1 MGVSALVK
9 KVLAEVGI
17 NPDRF
22 NLQWA
27 SAAEAPRFVKL
38 ITEFTEQ
45 AKKLGPIGESE
56 GLSPEELRDRIN
68 KALNLVSS
76 RKLRVGF
83 GNTTKAIRKETEP
96 SQEFIN
102 GVIDEKMSKSIT
114 SGMVEAGL
122 LTNLGSGPMSLTALV
137 KAMGAKKADVE
148 KLLATLTKQNKVEQK
163 AKKWALVAD

>member
-38 ITEFTEQ
+38 ITEFTAQ

-56 GLSPEELRDRIN
+56 GLSKEELKDRIN
-68 KALNLVSS
+68 MALNLVSN
-76 RKLRVGF
+76 RKLRVSF
-83 GNTTKAIRKETEP
+83 GNTTKTIRKEGEP
-96 SQEFIN
+96 SQAFIN
-102 GVIDEKMSKSIT
+102 DVIDEKLSKTIT
-114 SGMVEAGL
+114 SGLVEAGL
-122 LTNLGSGPMSLTALV
+122 LTSLANGPMSVTALV
-137 KAMGAKKADVE
+137 KAMGAGKDEVE
-148 KLLATLTKQNKVEQK
+148 KLLEALAKQGKVELK
-163 AKKWALVAD
+163 AKKWALAD

>member
-56 GLSPEELRDRIN
+56 GLSKEELKDRIN
-68 KALNLVSS
+68 TALNLVSS
-76 RKLRVGF
+76 RKLRVSF
-83 GNTTKAIRKETEP
+83 GNTTKTIRKEAEP

-102 GVIDEKMSKSIT
+102 GVVDEKLSKTIS
-114 SGMVEAGL
+114 SVLVEAGL
-122 LTNLGSGPMSLTALV
+122 LAGLANGPVSLTALV

-148 KLLATLTKQNKVEQK
+148 KLLETLTKQGKVELK